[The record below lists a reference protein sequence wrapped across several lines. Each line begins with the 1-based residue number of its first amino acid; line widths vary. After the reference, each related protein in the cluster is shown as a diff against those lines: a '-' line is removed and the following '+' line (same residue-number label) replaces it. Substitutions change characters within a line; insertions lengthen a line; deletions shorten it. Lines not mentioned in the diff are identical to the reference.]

1 MAAFTAIAVRPF
13 FIGFGKN
20 LLSRKSCYSCHFRHP
35 RSQADLTLADFWGA
49 ERLKGIDT
57 LDNKGVSLVIANTP
71 KGQATLDSIREKC
84 YLMETSFREAALGNP
99 RVTESAPMPRSRALF
114 FDDLI
119 RGMRFSSLR
128 RKYMN
133 PFVQTLKLSA
143 KDCWSILS
151 RDLKAQEGI
160 INWGPDD
167 FQGGKV

>member
-1 MAAFTAIAVRPF
+1 MHVYRLSNGRFYRRTAVKDTF
-13 FIGFGKN
+13 FIGFGKTCSVVKAAK
-20 LLSRKSCYSCHFRHP
+20 LPFQAS

-143 KDCWSILS
+143 KRIAGP
-151 RDLKAQEGI
+151 RFIERLK
-160 INWGPDD
+160 
-167 FQGGKV
+167 KLKRV